1 MQFLIKGVGT
11 YEVPVGTSG
20 WVLGTVVLPIVNNVI
35 DDLPTEGED
44 FEIDGGDPIIISTAR
59 SARTLT
65 VLGVIAEA
73 SHSKADLDLDYLQPL
88 RAMRG
93 TVQTFIDPR
102 LIYAGE
108 WLVRSLSFSEVA
120 QGSNL
125 ARFTFRMV
133 LKQGSGDFVDQ
144 TVSMLSLIHISEPT
158 RRTPISYAV

>member
-1 MQFLIKGVGT
+1 MQFLIKGLGT
-11 YEVPVGTSG
+11 YEVPAGTSG
-20 WVLGTVVLPIVNNVI
+20 WQIGTISLPIVNNVT

-44 FEIDGGDPIIISTAR
+44 FEIDGGDPIIITTAR

-65 VLGVIAEA
+65 VQGVIAEA

-93 TVQTFIDPR
+93 TVQTLVDPR

-108 WLVRSLSFSEVA
+108 WLVRSISFTEVA

-133 LKQGSGDFVDQ
+133 LKQGAGDFVDQ
-144 TVSMLSLIHISEPT
+144 TVSMAV
-158 RRTPISYAV
+158 SYTHLRA